1 MASPSKG
8 NPDLLRT
15 ALIFNVVHKAA
26 DKLHATSTSHKKDV
40 NPEDFDLIAEVQAGR
55 LTTINDNFQ
64 ILARKYKPE
73 EIEEFVNKRDEDG
86 KTPLF
91 YAW

>member
-1 MASPSKG
+1 MSSPSKG

-15 ALIFNVVHKAA
+15 ALIFNVVQKATHKFSST
-26 DKLHATSTSHKKDV
+26 TSSHKKEV
-40 NPEDFDLIAEVQAGR
+40 SPEDFDLIAEVQAGK

-86 KTPLF
+86 KTALF